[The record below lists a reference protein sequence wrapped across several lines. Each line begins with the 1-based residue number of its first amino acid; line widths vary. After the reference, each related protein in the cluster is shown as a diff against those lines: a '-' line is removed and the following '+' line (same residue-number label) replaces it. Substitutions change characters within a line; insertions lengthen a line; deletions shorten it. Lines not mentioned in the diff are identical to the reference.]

1 MLLRWRN
8 HKKTLPAKGMITIL
22 SVFEISRMTNHN
34 GPGIRTLVHFKG
46 CPLRCK
52 WCSTPESQLREP
64 ELLYKSARCIMC
76 GNCMKACPNGAIKPE
91 GTPDGKMA
99 IDRALCKKCF
109 ACAGECCT
117 KALSKA
123 GAEWTVDE
131 LEKEVLKDEAFFKTS
146 GGGVTFSG
154 GEPLMFVDDDMTE
167 LYRRLYEKGV
177 SIGVDTTG
185 YVPWKNIEAVLP
197 YVDFFLWDLK
207 VMDPE
212 KHKEFTGVDNRLIL
226 ENLEKIEEKSKE
238 YGTRVYIRC
247 VQIPKHTD
255 YDENLVET
263 CKYLAGKACIEE
275 LDIINFHHLGIKRYQ
290 ASGHKYLMDG
300 YEPLPKDVLE
310 HKKALVDSF
319 GIPCKISR

>member
-1 MLLRWRN
+1 
-8 HKKTLPAKGMITIL
+8 
-22 SVFEISRMTNHN
+22 MT
-34 GPGIRTLVHFKG
+34 V
-46 CPLRCK
+46 
-52 WCSTPESQLREP
+52 
-64 ELLYKSARCIMC
+64 
-76 GNCMKACPNGAIKPE
+76 
-91 GTPDGKMA
+91 
-99 IDRALCKKCF
+99 DRALCKKCF

-117 KALSKA
+117 KSFSKA
-123 GAEWTVDE
+123 GTDWNIDE
-131 LEKEVLKDEAFFKTS
+131 LEKEILKDEVFFKTS

-154 GEPLMFVDDDMTE
+154 GEPLMFVDDEMTE
-167 LYRRLYEKGV
+167 LYRRLHEKGV
-177 SIGVDTTG
+177 SVGVDTTG

-207 VMDPE
+207 VMNPE

-247 VQIPKHTD
+247 VQIPEHTD

-263 CKYLAGKACIEE
+263 CEYLAGKACIEE
-275 LDIINFHHLGIKRYQ
+275 LDIINFHHLGMKRYQ

-310 HKKALVDSF
+310 HKKAIVDSF